1 MTIDIK
7 ALYDALAKVLG
18 QKENVIIKFKVERK
32 EENEENTRN

>member
-7 ALYDALAKVLG
+7 ALYDALANVLG
-18 QKENVIIKFKVERK
+18 QKENVTIKLKVERK